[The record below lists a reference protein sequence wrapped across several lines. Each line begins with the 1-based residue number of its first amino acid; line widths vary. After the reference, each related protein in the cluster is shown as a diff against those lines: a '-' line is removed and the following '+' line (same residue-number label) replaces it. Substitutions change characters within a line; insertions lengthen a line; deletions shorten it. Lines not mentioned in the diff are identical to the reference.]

1 MFETGPCFVLF
12 TTTTPIPKV
21 DMPLAMMLV
30 YLAMNTSPYKLSS
43 CFSYTKGCL
52 ASIRIPRLAVLNPP
66 FHNFL
71 TFLTSL
77 GGRSLL
83 AVIFVALPG
92 SPHKR
97 QPFHNTMAQAF
108 LGKPPLF
115 GSGNSSPF
123 QWFSIIMI
131 YPIPIALCTYVTYTH
146 IYNSHLKF
154 HRSLPHCA
162 GPHNPIQ
169 FLHLLALQVF
179 TWLTTTKA
187 ADRKHPL
194 FLRFYVFSSSQ
205 SIFNFLRCPG
215 PRRLGASRRVLVD
228 GDEYQ
233 IMQVGRGAFATI
245 SRVLHKPSADLR
257 VMKRIVFDK
266 SGLAKELAEA
276 EVNSLRAMAG
286 SFWFPTLL
294 NHFADDD
301 EYIITMVCL
310 VLDCF
315 RSYSTSCLFF
325 SHSTLVETWRV

>member
-1 MFETGPCFVLF
+1 MV
-12 TTTTPIPKV
+12 
-21 DMPLAMMLV
+21 LV
-30 YLAMNTSPYKLSS
+30 YLAVNTSPYKLASY
-43 CFSYTKGCL
+43 FSYAKGRL

-77 GGRSLL
+77 GGCSLL
-83 AVIFVALPG
+83 AVIFVTLPG
-92 SPHKR
+92 SPHKQR
-97 QPFHNTMAQAF
+97 PFHNTMGQAF
-108 LGKPPLF
+108 FGKPPLF
-115 GSGNSSPF
+115 SSGSHSSPF
-123 QWFSIIMI
+123 QWFSITVI

-146 IYNSHLKF
+146 IYNSYLKF
-154 HRSLPHCA
+154 DRSLPHSA
-162 GPHNPIQ
+162 GPYSPIQ
-169 FLHLLALQVF
+169 FLHLLALQFF
-179 TWLTTTKA
+179 TWPTTTKA

-194 FLRFYVFSSSQ
+194 FLRFYVFSSYQ

-228 GDEYQ
+228 DDEYQ

-245 SRVLHKPSADLR
+245 SRVLYKPSADLR

-286 SFWFPTLL
+286 SFWFPSLL

-310 VLDCF
+310 VLD
-315 RSYSTSCLFF
+315 LFP
-325 SHSTLVETWRV
+325 